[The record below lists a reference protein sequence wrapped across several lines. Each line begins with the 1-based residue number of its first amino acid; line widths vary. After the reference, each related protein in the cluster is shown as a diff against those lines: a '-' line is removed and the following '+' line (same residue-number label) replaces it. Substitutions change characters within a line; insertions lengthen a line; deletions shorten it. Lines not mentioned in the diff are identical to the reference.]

1 MAELPWI
8 ERFRSLPERPAL
20 EPWFES
26 AGRLGRFF
34 LLTLRRTHRDGLL
47 LTSSALA
54 YVTIL
59 SMIPLLAAFSFVGAR
74 VFTAYQERSL
84 EFFIQVLPYHEAT
97 VTEQLEKFMVQT
109 RELEGWSILA
119 FFATVLFAFGTVEET
134 INRIWNVVRRRP
146 FRVRF
151 LSFTLL
157 LFWGPVLIGA
167 SYSAFLILRKRFG
180 PELLESSI
188 TLNLLPFLGTLV
200 GLTMLYWLVPYTAV
214 SFRAALAGGLAAAI
228 LLELL
233 RLSFGLY
240 VGLLTNPTAVYGRFA
255 FALFFAISIQVS
267 WAIALY
273 GSELA
278 YCAQHHGALARG
290 GLAGERLHQGRWLGL
305 AAALALAERFDRGSP
320 VTRQDDLAD
329 RLLVPADQLEAILE
343 PLVEAEVVE
352 GTEGRERGYLLARP
366 PHKLRVERVLEAY
379 DAGCRR
385 LFEPLGKELEESL
398 GALAARIAAARER
411 DLGELTLADLVEE
424 EAEGA
429 GRETKAGQPGGGSRD
444 RALEE

>member
-84 EFFIQVLPYHEAT
+84 EFFVQVLPYHEAT

>member
-8 ERFRSLPERPAL
+8 ERLRSLPERPAL

-97 VTEQLEKFMVQT
+97 VTEQLEKFMAQT

-134 INRIWNVVRRRP
+134 VNRIWNVVRRRP

-188 TLNLLPFLGTLV
+188 TLNLLPLLGTLV

-267 WAIALY
+267 WAIVLY

-278 YCAQHHGALARG
+278 YCAQHHGALAR

-366 PHKLRVERVLEAY
+366 PHKLRVERVLAAY

-385 LFEPLGKELEESL
+385 LFEPLGEELEASL
-398 GALAARIAAARER
+398 GALAER
-411 DLGELTLADLVEE
+411 VAEVRAKGLGELTLADLVEGG
-424 EAEGA
+424 EGE
-429 GRETKAGQPGGGSRD
+429 GPGTRGSRGAA
-444 RALEE
+444 REE

>member
-1 MAELPWI
+1 MASLPWI
-8 ERFRSLPERPAL
+8 ERLRGLPERPAL

-26 AGRLGRFF
+26 AARLGRFF
-34 LLTLRRTHRDGLL
+34 LLTFRRTHADGLL
-47 LTSSALA
+47 LTSLALA

-74 VFTAYQERSL
+74 VFTAHQERSL
-84 EFFIQVLPYHEAT
+84 ELFVQILPYHEAT
-97 VTEQLEKFMVQT
+97 VTEQLETFLAQT

-134 INRIWNVVRRRP
+134 INRIWLVVQRRP

-157 LFWGPVLIGA
+157 VFWGPVLIGA
-167 SYSAFLILRKRFG
+167 SYSAFLILRRRFG

-240 VGLLTNPTAVYGRFA
+240 VGLLTNPAQIYGRFA
-255 FALFFAISIQVS
+255 FALFFAISIQIT
-267 WAIALY
+267 WAIVLY

-278 YCAQHHGALARG
+278 YCAQHFRAMSH
-290 GLAGERLHQGRWLGL
+290 GLAGERRHQGRWLAL
-305 AAALALAERFDRGSP
+305 AAVLALAERLDRGSP
-320 VTRQDDLAD
+320 VTRQDELAD
-329 RLLVPADQLEAILE
+329 RLVVPPDQLDPILE
-343 PLVEAEVVE
+343 PLVEAGIFEL
-352 GTEGRERGYLLARP
+352 TEGRERGYLLARP
-366 PHKLRVERVLEAY
+366 PHRIPVEQVLAAY
-379 DAGCRR
+379 DADYRR
-385 LFEPLGKELEESL
+385 LFEPLGERL
-398 GALAARIAAARER
+398 GASLRSLADRVAAAREQT
-411 DLGELTLADLVEE
+411 LGELTLADLVER
-424 EAEGA
+424 
-429 GRETKAGQPGGGSRD
+429 RETEEPGRG
-444 RALEE
+444 A

>member
-1 MAELPWI
+1 MASLPWI
-8 ERFRSLPERPAL
+8 ERLRGLPERPAL
-20 EPWFES
+20 EPWFDS
-26 AGRLGRFF
+26 AARLGRFF
-34 LLTLRRTHRDGLL
+34 LITFRRTHQDGLP

-59 SMIPLLAAFSFVGAR
+59 SLIPLLAAFSFVGAR

-84 EFFIQVLPYHEAT
+84 EFFVQVLPYHEAT
-97 VTEQLEKFMVQT
+97 VTEQLEKFLVQT

-134 INRIWNVVRRRP
+134 INRIWKVTRRRP

-167 SYSAFLILRKRFG
+167 SYSAFLIVRQRFG
-180 PELLESSI
+180 PEILDSSI
-188 TLNLLPFLGTLV
+188 TLNLLPFFGTLL

-214 SFRAALAGGLAAAI
+214 SFRCALTGGLAAAI

-255 FALFFAISIQVS
+255 FALFFVISIQIT
-267 WAIALY
+267 WAIVLY

-278 YCAQHHGALARG
+278 YCAQHYGALARG
-290 GLAGERLHQGRWLGL
+290 LGGERRLQARWLGL
-305 AAALALAERFDRGSP
+305 ASVVELAERLDRGEP
-320 VTRQDDLAD
+320 VTRQDELAD
-329 RLLVPADQLEAILE
+329 RLLVPADQLEPILE
-343 PLVEAEVVE
+343 PLVEAGILEP
-352 GTEGRERGYLLARP
+352 TAGRERGYLLARP
-366 PHKLRVERVLEAY
+366 PHKVTVEQVLGAY
-379 DAGCRR
+379 DAGFQR
-385 LFEPLGKELEESL
+385 LFEPLGGDQEVRL
-398 GALAARIAAARER
+398 R
-411 DLGELTLADLVEE
+411 DLADRVSEDRKRSLAELTLADLVERVAAE
-424 EAEGA
+424 EPERGA
-429 GRETKAGQPGGGSRD
+429 
-444 RALEE
+444 

>member
-8 ERFRSLPERPAL
+8 ERLRSLPERPAL

-26 AGRLGRFF
+26 AARLGRFF

-97 VTEQLEKFMVQT
+97 VTEQLEKFMAQT

-167 SYSAFLILRKRFG
+167 SYSAFLILRQRFG

-255 FALFFAISIQVS
+255 FALFFAVSIQVS

-290 GLAGERLHQGRWLGL
+290 LAGERLHQGRWLGL
-305 AAALALAERFDRGSP
+305 AAAVALAERFDRGSP
-320 VTRQDDLAD
+320 VTREDDLAD

-366 PHKLRVERVLEAY
+366 PHKLRVERVLAAY

-385 LFEPLGKELEESL
+385 LFEPLGEELEASL
-398 GALAARIAAARER
+398 GALAARISEARER
-411 DLGELTLADLVEE
+411 GLGEVTLADLVERDP
-424 EAEGA
+424 AA
-429 GRETKAGQPGGGSRD
+429 GPGRGT
-444 RALEE
+444 